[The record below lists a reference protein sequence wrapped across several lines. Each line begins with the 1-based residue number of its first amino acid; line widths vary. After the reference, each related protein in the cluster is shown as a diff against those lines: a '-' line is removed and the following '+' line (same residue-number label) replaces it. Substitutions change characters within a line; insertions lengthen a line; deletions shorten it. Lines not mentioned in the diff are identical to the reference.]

1 MKKFLVFLSA
11 LIVFGLVYYL
21 LFYTV
26 THKTKDTHNP
36 PNSFVNQY
44 SEYQKVKLSI
54 KQIDSLTSVENYK
67 FTVMNYYKDVI
78 PVKI

>member
-26 THKTKDTHNP
+26 TYKTKDTHNP
-36 PNSFVNQY
+36 PNSVAYQY
-44 SEYQKVKLSI
+44 SEYRKVKLSI
-54 KQIDSLTSVENYK
+54 KQIDSLTSFENYK

>member
-26 THKTKDTHNP
+26 TYKTKDTHNP
-36 PNSFVNQY
+36 PNSFAYQY
-44 SEYQKVKLSI
+44 SEYRKVKLSI
-54 KQIDSLTSVENYK
+54 KQIDSLTSFENYK